1 MRFPDAGARDADTF
15 THRFEAEQGVGTR
28 GGVFMG
34 DKRSVLIENLA
45 LERNGVF
52 AIRES

>member
-1 MRFPDAGARDADTF
+1 MRFPDAGARDADTS
-15 THRFEAEQGVGTR
+15 
-28 GGVFMG
+28 FMG

-52 AIRES
+52 TIRES